1 MIESMEAISRPYP
14 AAMVNITNRCTLRC
28 KHCFVYRDSNPNSPR
43 GEMDTATMIAKLAEI
58 QKRHNV
64 QTMLWMG
71 GEPLLRPDVL
81 REGVKLFSRK
91 HITTNGTIE
100 LIDLPHSIYVVSL
113 DGPPDINDA
122 IRGKGSFDKVMKTLA
137 GVPADFEPTVMVQ
150 CVVTKINEDRLEE
163 LVEILRNT
171 RAEGM
176 TFSFYVPRANDESE
190 LTWATLER
198 RDKAVR
204 EALRLKEKYPGFIWN
219 NRRSLELTLSE
230 NSMAVTN
237 DCPSKKFVLPLYL
250 DGDEFVTPYCCYG
263 NDVNCDLCGA
273 WVVFYIAA
281 KLEEFSVLNFAPK

>member
-81 REGVKLFSRK
+81 REGVKLFSRN